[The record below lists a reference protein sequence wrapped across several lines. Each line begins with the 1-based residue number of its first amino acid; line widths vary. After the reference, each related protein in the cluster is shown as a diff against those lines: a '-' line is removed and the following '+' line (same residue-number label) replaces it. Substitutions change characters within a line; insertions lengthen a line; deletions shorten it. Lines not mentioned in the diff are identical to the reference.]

1 MKLFQNDIEGTFISR
16 PNRFIVTAKTPA
28 GIIRAHCPNP
38 GRLQEI
44 LVQGRGLIFQKSTD
58 TGRKTGYT
66 LVAARYRN
74 KIIPLYSAKA
84 NEVAEKLVIPVLFPR
99 ADKVKPEQ
107 RWGNSR
113 FDFLISEDGRSTYLE
128 VKACSLSEE
137 KRGMFP
143 DAPTSRGRR
152 HVEELAE
159 LAEGKLS
166 AGILFIITH
175 PDTEVFTPNIHTDP
189 GFSMALYK
197 ASKKVSVHAV
207 SVKCTASGD
216 VSIGNPN
223 VEIDYEPVK
232 YLEKNTGAYLLVIT
246 MAEETAVTVGK
257 LGRIV
262 FKKGFYVYCGSAKR
276 NLSRRVKRHLG
287 KRKRMHWH
295 IDYLTSAAEK
305 IRPFPVYTGRDI
317 ECAMADDMKIIGGIP
332 VPGFGS
338 SDCTCLSHLFYF
350 SSNPAASDPFQEIL
364 HRYRHTF

>member
-1 MKLFQNDIEGTFISR
+1 MKLFQNDIEGIFISR
-16 PNRFIVTAKTPA
+16 PNRFIVTAKSSA

-44 LVQGRGLIFQKSTD
+44 LVKGRRLIFQKSTD
-58 TGRKTGYT
+58 TGRRTEYT

-99 ADKVKPEQ
+99 ATKVQPEQ

-113 FDFLISEDGRSTYLE
+113 FDFLITEDGHSTYLE

-143 DAPTSRGRR
+143 DAPTLRGKR
-152 HVEELAE
+152 HVDELAE
-159 LAEGKLS
+159 LAEKKFS

-189 GFSMALYK
+189 GFSTALYE
-197 ASKKVSVHAV
+197 ASSKISLHAV
-207 SVKCTASGD
+207 SITCTSSGY
-216 VSIGNPN
+216 VSIKNPD
-223 VEIDYEPVK
+223 VEIDFKPMK

-246 MAEETAVTVGK
+246 MAEETPVTVGK

-262 FKKGFYVYCGSAKR
+262 FEKGFYVYCGSAKR
-276 NLSRRVKRHLG
+276 NLSQRVKRHLG

-305 IRPFPVYTGRDI
+305 IRPFPVFTGKNI
-317 ECAMADDMKIIGGIP
+317 ECTMADDIRNIGGIP
-332 VPGFGS
+332 VPGFGA
-338 SDCTCLSHLFYF
+338 SDCTCRSHLFYF
-350 SSNPAASDPFQEIL
+350 SEDPAASDPFQKIL